1 MDDTGQSK
9 DEDLQDAKIYYM
21 AVMATALV
29 NLMITMLTYG
39 FPNEKGLSKLK
50 KAKKALDY
58 FV

>member
-1 MDDTGQSK
+1 
-9 DEDLQDAKIYYM
+9 
-21 AVMATALV
+21 
-29 NLMITMLTYG
+29 MITMLTYG